1 MLELSLSK
9 FRSLY
14 EYLLSDLTMSGG
26 GDTKMTRAMAQKLV
40 KEGQALPD
48 WIVSPAAPTEVTDP
62 EVAFLAGDLQA
73 EEEGE
78 QDSEWNPD
86 MDTAE
91 MSADSEIDEDESTED
106 SEGGA
111 RNTRATN
118 PMTDTDIVDVEAKFD
133 TVPENGQVI
142 SKQIFFRVPYL
153 FCVNFLSS

>member
-1 MLELSLSK
+1 
-9 FRSLY
+9 
-14 EYLLSDLTMSGG
+14 MSCG

-142 SKQIFFRVPYL
+142 NKQIFFRVPYL
-153 FCVNFLSS
+153 FCVNFLSSQRGENDMK

>member
-1 MLELSLSK
+1 
-9 FRSLY
+9 
-14 EYLLSDLTMSGG
+14 MSGV

-78 QDSEWNPD
+78 QDAEWNPH
-86 MDTAE
+86 MEEQE
-91 MSADSEIDEDESTED
+91 MSADSEVDEDESTED

-133 TVPENGQVI
+133 TVPENGQV
-142 SKQIFFRVPYL
+142 
-153 FCVNFLSS
+153 N